1 MIDRNPSEPG
11 FHADAGILSGRWV
24 RESGG
29 EAPLSCEVT
38 LVGDTGFEPVTP
50 RM

>member
-1 MIDRNPSEPG
+1 MPTQAYVRDG
-11 FHADAGILSGRWV
+11 WV
-24 RESGG
+24 HESGA

-38 LVGDTGFEPVTP
+38 LVGDTGFEPVTS

>member
-1 MIDRNPSEPG
+1 MMTVAYADSTHRLSLTLAEHRNRARRPC
-11 FHADAGILSGRWV
+11 V
-24 RESGG
+24 
-29 EAPLSCEVT
+29 CEVT